1 MRIAIISDIHGNL
14 EALKMTFKDIEKR
27 HIDKIICL
35 GDIIAKGNHSVEC
48 LKLVKEKCDVVIR
61 GNCDRHFSENNH
73 DINKMSD
80 IEKKRLEWNQSLLNK
95 EQMEW
100 LNNLPFCYEFGLNG
114 SLVRLFHAT
123 PWTDREPIVNEDSI
137 ETKYKM
143 FLPTDKTISHKK
155 ADIVLY
161 GHIHH
166 PFLDK
171 IYNRTLI
178 NVGSVG
184 FSFDVIRNKEK
195 DANLLETTVA
205 NYFVIEGD
213 YESQDYTENGISF
226 EFRKVKYDIEKEL
239 NCETDNPEKDNYIYE
254 IRNGMYGNMQKIND
268 NFKRLGL
275 NPDKF

>member
-14 EALKMTFKDIEKR
+14 EALKTTLKDIEKR
-27 HIDKIICL
+27 NVDKIICL

-48 LKLVKEKCDVVIR
+48 LNLVKEKCDIIIR
-61 GNCDRHFSENNH
+61 GNCDRHFSETNH
-73 DINKMSD
+73 DIKDMSE
-80 IEKKRLEWNQSLLNK
+80 IERKRLEWNQSLLTK
-95 EQMEW
+95 EQMKW
-100 LNNLPFCYEFGLNG
+100 LNTLPFCYEFRLNG
-114 SLVRLFHAT
+114 SLIRLFHAT
-123 PWTDREPIVNEDSI
+123 PWIDKEPIINENSI

-143 FLPTDKTISHKK
+143 FLPTPKTISQEK
-155 ADIVLY
+155 ADIVIY

-205 NYFVIEGD
+205 NYLIIEGD
-213 YESQDYTENGISF
+213 YGTEEYTKNGISF
-226 EFRKVKYDIEKEL
+226 EFRRVRYDIEKEL
-239 NCETDNPEKDNYIYE
+239 NCKTDNQEKDAC
-254 IRNGMYGNMQKIND
+254 
-268 NFKRLGL
+268 
-275 NPDKF
+275 